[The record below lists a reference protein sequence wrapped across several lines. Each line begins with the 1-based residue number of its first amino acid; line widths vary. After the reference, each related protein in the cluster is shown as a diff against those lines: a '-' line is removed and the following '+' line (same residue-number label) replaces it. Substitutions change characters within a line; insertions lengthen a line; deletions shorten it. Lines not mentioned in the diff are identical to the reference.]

1 MEFDHSGRAGQRS
14 RSGLFVDVRRIRW
27 RRAAL
32 EQRKRDTK
40 ARYQRR
46 GAQRHHDQSLFLALF
61 QIVHPDLRRR
71 SGFVPLLVDRAEF
84 HSGTLAAHGPKRNS
98 PSGPKQNGGLR
109 LRLLAGCFLRG
120 RRWSAQS
127 SDQQRQQSGDER
139 DEKSAGEDGVKRSTQ
154 ADDRR
159 IHHQQEPVDQSHRD
173 YKRESDR
180 PIHFIDPCR

>member
-1 MEFDHSGRAGQRS
+1 MEFDHSGRAGKRS

-84 HSGTLAAHGPKRNS
+84 HFRNS
-98 PSGPKQNGGLR
+98 CGAWTKAQFAVRTETEWRIAPSIT
-109 LRLLAGCFLRG
+109 G
-120 RRWSAQS
+120 RVLSA
-127 SDQQRQQSGDER
+127 RAPLER
-139 DEKSAGEDGVKRSTQ
+139 SIV
-154 ADDRR
+154 
-159 IHHQQEPVDQSHRD
+159 
-173 YKRESDR
+173 
-180 PIHFIDPCR
+180 